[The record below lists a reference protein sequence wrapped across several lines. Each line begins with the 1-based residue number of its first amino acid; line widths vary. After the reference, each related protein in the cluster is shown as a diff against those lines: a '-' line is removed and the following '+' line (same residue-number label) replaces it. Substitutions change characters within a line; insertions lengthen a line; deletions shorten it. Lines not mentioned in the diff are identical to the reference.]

1 MQGSSL
7 RIIREEHWA
16 LAAMLKSSRM
26 MVERGPGEDRESF
39 FEVMRAMLL
48 YIDEFPERLHH
59 PKETELLFPRVVQ
72 VAPET
77 ALTVARLDQDHV
89 FTESAVHNLMRLL
102 VGWEMIGESRREV
115 FTSTFFRYVDLYL
128 EHMRME
134 EKEILPMAKKH
145 FTPEDWAELDAA
157 FEANRDSISGQKA
170 PEQEY
175 EALFARIV
183 QMAPA
188 PIGLN

>member
-1 MQGSSL
+1 MRGSSL

-16 LAAMLKSSRM
+16 LAAMLKSARM
-26 MVERGPGEDRESF
+26 MVQRGPQEDQQGF
-39 FEVMRAMLL
+39 FEVLRAMLL

-59 PKETELLFPRVVQ
+59 PKETELLFPRVVR

-77 ALTVARLDQDHV
+77 ALTIARLDQDHE
-89 FTESAVHNLMRLL
+89 FTERAVPRLMRLL
-102 VGWEMIGESRREV
+102 VAWEMIGDSRREA
-115 FTSTFFRYVDLYL
+115 FTATFLRYVNLYL

-134 EKEILPMAKKH
+134 EAEILPVAQKF
-145 FTPEDWAELDAA
+145 FTPQDWDELDEA
-157 FEANRDSISGQKA
+157 FEANRQSITAQKA

-183 QMAPA
+183 RMAPA
-188 PIGLN
+188 PIGLS

>member
-1 MQGSSL
+1 MHGSSL

-26 MVERGPGEDRESF
+26 LVERGPGEDRESF

-77 ALTVARLDQDHV
+77 ALAVARLDQDHE
-89 FTESAVHNLMRLL
+89 FTERAVHQLMRLL
-102 VGWEMIGESRREV
+102 VGWEMIGESRREA
-115 FTSTFFRYVDLYL
+115 FLGTFFRYVDLYL

-134 EKEILPMAKKH
+134 EKEILPAAKKH
-145 FTPEDWAELDAA
+145 FTAEDWAELDAA

-188 PIGLN
+188 PIGLS

>member
-1 MQGSSL
+1 MHGSSL

-26 MVERGPGEDRESF
+26 MVERGPREDRQAF
-39 FEVMRAMLL
+39 FEVLRAMLL
-48 YIDEFPERLHH
+48 YVDEFPERLHH
-59 PKETELLFPRVVQ
+59 PKETDLLFPRVVQ

-89 FTESAVHNLMRLL
+89 FTEQAVHQLMRLL
-102 VGWEMIGESRREV
+102 VAWEMIGDTRREA
-115 FTSTFFRYVDLYL
+115 FMATFYRYVDLYL

-134 EKEILPMAKKH
+134 ETEILPVAKKH

-188 PIGLN
+188 PIGLR